1 MSQFSCFRSPGFRVW
16 RRRGRPIQSRRWN
29 IYADGMSFIVGAA
42 GSGLKARETCGP
54 GRGSDNACEMP
65 RVRAAEYRARMRQR
79 EQCGSEASGGRRV
92 VPVIHGLPRALALMA
107 PAGDIMPLHPK
118 SQDTDVVPCISRN
131 RIADGCTVWLG
142 TVSLGHMLTPIIA
155 RLRYEPPTVQDP
167 AEIFRYARQ
176 HPGTPRLH
184 AHQHLDLAVTEQAH
198 SRTQHGYLAL
208 SAASLVLPYPT
219 PTSSLRPALRP
230 H

>member
-1 MSQFSCFRSPGFRVW
+1 MSQFSCFCSPGFRVW

-65 RVRAAEYRARMRQR
+65 RVMAAEDRARMRQR
-79 EQCGSEASGGRRV
+79 EQCGSDANAERRV

-118 SQDTDVVPCISRN
+118 SQDKGVVPCISRN
-131 RIADGCTVWLG
+131 RITDCRTVCRG
-142 TVSLGHMLTPIIA
+142 TSSLNHILISTITS
-155 RLRYEPPTVQDP
+155 LRYELFTVQSSEKNTP
-167 AEIFRYARQ
+167 VRPVNIPV
-176 HPGTPRLH
+176 HPG
-184 AHQHLDLAVTEQAH
+184 
-198 SRTQHGYLAL
+198 S
-208 SAASLVLPYPT
+208 T
-219 PTSSLRPALRP
+219 PTNTLTLQ
-230 H
+230 